1 MDELD
6 MERLYQQLVL
16 RKREVE
22 LEMKFKGPSPTNN
35 NLAIQLHAKI
45 NNKNH
50 SKSAGMMAMA
60 CTNEVN
66 IAHVANY
73 GDLCRHVLCRGKRK
87 SAKHLWSECR
97 RNPNN
102 KQNIFQPNNAGT
114 KYDRGNRHGFST
126 NQGGNKF
133 PGSSIN
139 VSNNI
144 IKSGSNPS
152 RFGGKQNFT
161 NNPNYRGSGRKDGK
175 SATNFRGDNKFPNK
189 YNNSTSRNNYFKQG
203 IKDQS

>member
-1 MDELD
+1 MK
-6 MERLYQQLVL
+6 RSYQQLVL

-87 SAKHLWSECR
+87 SAKHLWSETNR
-97 RNPNN
+97 LFFNQIMQAPNMIEEISMDSAPI
-102 KQNIFQPNNAGT
+102 K
-114 KYDRGNRHGFST
+114 KV
-126 NQGGNKF
+126 
-133 PGSSIN
+133 IN
-139 VSNNI
+139 SL
-144 IKSGSNPS
+144 
-152 RFGGKQNFT
+152 
-161 NNPNYRGSGRKDGK
+161 
-175 SATNFRGDNKFPNK
+175 
-189 YNNSTSRNNYFKQG
+189 
-203 IKDQS
+203 DQVLMYLTI